1 MDQSEARFHVMSSWR
16 LITLKRVYADR
27 QKLDWRVV
35 KGERK
40 KNWGCGVSF
49 ESGDVSSASLCGI

>member
-16 LITLKRVYADR
+16 MIALKRVYADR

-40 KNWGCGVSF
+40 KNWGCDSV
-49 ESGDVSSASLCGI
+49 